1 MPVGK
6 IPLNDA
12 ISILEKGNL
21 GRLGCIAEGEPY
33 VIPVNY
39 FYDGKYIYIHSMP
52 GRKINALRSNPR
64 ACLQIDE
71 IVDSYNWRSVI
82 AYGSYEE
89 ISDEDTREQILESIF
104 KRVPQLTPVETKM
117 AKSPEKTIIFRLM
130 VDQITGVGEHW

>member
-1 MPVGK
+1 
-6 IPLNDA
+6 
-12 ISILEKGNL
+12 
-21 GRLGCIAEGEPY
+21 
-33 VIPVNY
+33 
-39 FYDGKYIYIHSMP
+39 MP

-117 AKSPEKTIIFRLM
+117 AKSPEKTIIFRLI
-130 VDQITGVGEHW
+130 VDQITGVGEYW

>member
-117 AKSPEKTIIFRLM
+117 AKSQEKTIIFRLM